1 MAPSEHHGD
10 FSTFVEA
17 NGQVAFLS
25 VIVLLALKGDDF
37 AVPDGL
43 GTTKVNTMLLYIGF
57 ILGRIPFK
65 VHNMNIQSVYTKSRL
80 TQKKRLNYP

>member
-1 MAPSEHHGD
+1 MAPGKHHGN
-10 FSTFVEA
+10 FSAFVEA

-25 VIVLLALKGDDF
+25 VMVLLALKGDDF
-37 AVPDGL
+37 AIPDGL

-65 VHNMNIQSVYTKSRL
+65 VHVMIIQNVYTKSNL
-80 TQKKRLNYP
+80 IQS